1 MKKFVYLLL
10 ILFAVA
16 NCAYAAPITVNEA
29 LQVAKDF
36 YTQNSNQAIKI
47 ATLAHIEVSATDDA
61 IVFYVFN
68 INENDGYV
76 IVPATD
82 NQPVMSFSKYGQYI
96 PKSKVNTSEF
106 STSSL
111 VVIGLWDASA
121 WATVTKS

>member
-1 MKKFVYLLL
+1 MKKLVYLLL
-10 ILFAVA
+10 VLFTII

-36 YTQNSNQAIKI
+36 YQQNSGQVIKI
-47 ATLAHIEVSATDDA
+47 ATLAHIETSATDDA
-61 IVFYVFN
+61 VLFYVFN
-68 INENDGYV
+68 INENGGYV

-82 NQPVMSFSKYGQYI
+82 NQHVMGFSKYGQYV
-96 PKSKVNTSEF
+96 PKHGVNVSDP

-111 VVIGLWDASA
+111 VVINRWDASA